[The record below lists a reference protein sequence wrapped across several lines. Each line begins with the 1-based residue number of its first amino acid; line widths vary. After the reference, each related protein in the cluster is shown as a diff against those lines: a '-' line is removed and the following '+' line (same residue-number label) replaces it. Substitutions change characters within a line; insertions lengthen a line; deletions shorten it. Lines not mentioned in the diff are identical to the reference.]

1 MPIALLWEL
10 PASLSTVIE
19 RHLDEANG
27 DKVSSDAIDTSLQPA
42 TRVDERGKNHRLV
55 AIALHTGVA
64 VADVSSLAG
73 MVGQRERLLRHIW
86 EGRV

>member
-1 MPIALLWEL
+1 MPIALLRDL
-10 PASLSTVIE
+10 PASLSTDIE

-27 DKVSSDAIDTSLQPA
+27 DYLCYNAIDTSLKPA
-42 TRVDERGKNHRLV
+42 TRVDERRKTHCFV

-73 MVGQRERLLRHIW
+73 MVGQCERLLRHIW
-86 EGRV
+86 EGCV